1 MGTFDGIS
9 VALSGLHA
17 QRRAMDVAAQNV
29 ANANTVGYTR
39 QRVNLTAIGAS
50 AVPALWSTPSTS
62 AGGVAVSGVVR
73 VQDQILTTQSR
84 DAHAL
89 ESTLSTSADALS
101 SIESLF
107 AEPSDNGLA
116 TQLSAMWSSF
126 HDVANQ
132 PSDPAVRSQVLQRA
146 TVVTDWMNQAS
157 GQLTSQASA
166 ATATVGTLLTQVNT
180 AAHQLAD
187 LNVAILRTSQ
197 SGESTNELADQRD
210 QVALKLSELVGGT
223 ATTDA
228 SGNVNVRIGGSELV
242 AGSTVRELSLVS
254 SGGKALVQWSQDGS
268 AATIPSGQVGGLVDA
283 VNTTIPAWSA
293 RLDALAAN
301 VAGQVNALH
310 QTGYDLNGTLGGPL
324 FTGTTAATI
333 KVAISDPRAIAASG
347 VAPTAGAPSLDVKVA
362 DALGNLGGSTTSP
375 DSVYRQLVSDLGI
388 AAQSA
393 STRVT
398 TQKGIAANVDNAAA
412 SVAGVSID
420 EEMTNII
427 TFQRAYEAAGRVLTA
442 VDATLDTLINHTG
455 LVGRA

>member
-1 MGTFDGIS
+1 MGAFDGIS

-17 QRRAMDVAAQNV
+17 QRRAMDTAAQNV

-39 QRVNLTAIGAS
+39 QRVSLTAVGAS
-50 AVPALWSTPSTS
+50 TVPAVWSTPSS
-62 AGGVAVSGVVR
+62 AAGGVAVSGVLR
-73 VQDQILTTQSR
+73 VQDSILTTASR
-84 DAHAL
+84 EAHAL
-89 ESTLSTSADALS
+89 ESNLSASADALG

-116 TQLSAMWSSF
+116 TQLSALWSSF

-146 TVVTDWMNQAS
+146 TVVTDWLNQAS
-157 GQLTSQASA
+157 SQLTSQASA
-166 ATATVGTLLTQVNT
+166 TTATVGTMLTQVNT
-180 AAHQLAD
+180 TAHQLAD
-187 LNVAILRTSQ
+187 LNVAILRAGQ
-197 SGESTNELADQRD
+197 SAESTNELADQRD
-210 QVALKLSELVGGT
+210 QLALKLSEMVGGT
-223 ATTDA
+223 STTDA
-228 SGNVNVRIGGSELV
+228 SGNINVRIGGSELV

-254 SGGKALVQWSQDGS
+254 SGGLALVKWSQDGS
-268 AATIPSGQVGGLVDA
+268 PATIPSGQIGGLVDA

-293 RLDALAAN
+293 KLDSLAAN
-301 VAGQVNALH
+301 LAGQVNALH
-310 QTGYDLNGTLGGPL
+310 QSGYDLNGGPL
-324 FTGTTAATI
+324 FTGTTAATR

-347 VAPTAGAPSLDVKVA
+347 VAPTAGVPSLDVKVA
-362 DALGNLGGSTTSP
+362 DALGNLGGSVTSP
-375 DSVYRQLVSDLGI
+375 DSVYRQIVSDLGI

-393 STRVT
+393 TTRVG
-398 TQKGIAANVDNAAA
+398 TQSGIAANIDNSAAA
-412 SVAGVSID
+412 VSGVSID